1 MPGDSHKDSQQEAHS
16 ETPDLSESEQ
26 WEVAK
31 RSNPKAAVLHEA
43 IRLEGEDE
51 LERRNFA
58 LAWSSLAA
66 GLSMGFSLMAEGLI
80 QAHLPNTPWR
90 PLIASLGYP
99 VGFIIVILGRQQ
111 LYTETTLTVVL
122 PLLNHFRMRRLL
134 RVMTYW
140 LIVLSSNLV
149 GTLLFAW
156 VMAKT
161 QLFNPE
167 VQEAFVTIGLS
178 AAEGDLGSI
187 FLQAFFAGWLIALMT
202 WLLPGAGASKLG
214 VIIILTYLVALGKLA
229 HVIAR
234 STEVLYAVIEGSLSW
249 GDYGHYLLPTLVGNS
264 IGGVALVAF
273 LNFAQVAPE
282 KD

>member
-1 MPGDSHKDSQQEAHS
+1 MPGDSHKDSQQEAQA
-16 ETPDLSESEQ
+16 ETFDLSESEQ
-26 WEVAK
+26 WEIAK

-51 LERRNFA
+51 LKRRNFA

-80 QAHLPNTPWR
+80 HAHLPDTPWR

-134 RVMTYW
+134 RVMKYW

-161 QLFNPE
+161 KLFSPE
-167 VQEAFVTIGLS
+167 VREALITIGLS
-178 AAEGDLGSI
+178 AAEGDFWSI
-187 FLQAFFAGWLIALMT
+187 FLRAFFAGWLIALMT
-202 WLLPGAGASKLG
+202 WLLPGAGASKLS

-229 HVIAR
+229 HVIAG
-234 STEVLYAVIEGSLSW
+234 STEVLYAVIDGSLSW
-249 GDYGHYLLPTLVGNS
+249 GDYGYYMLPTLLGNS
-264 IGGVALVAF
+264 IGGVTLVAF